1 MIDPARMRAED
12 VAMDRARQ
20 ALRLASASLPHLS
33 GLARLVR
40 IKPTRQIAV
49 AAIAPSGLML
59 IQPDVFALVPIGEA
73 AFVLAHELMHLAL
86 DTHARQGD
94 TNRLLVNFAHD
105 YIINDM
111 LREELGRDPPLDGL
125 DMPGAREKSLE
136 ELVVELGDGEGGQKC
151 WNPNAARGKRRSK
164 QPRGSMTRAL
174 EEAGLVEKPEAED
187 PRRRPDKQLS
197 PGDLLPEDR
206 EEEFEPEI
214 SKELRKRLREE
225 VRKAA
230 AKAASLA
237 ELRKKMDEAGQPS
250 DFAEP
255 QRGSATM
262 KALRDAYSPPWELAM
277 QKWMDAVSPGERTY
291 ARPSRRGVGD
301 TSADRSDLV
310 RPGRKRQGWTLH
322 IVLDTSGSMV
332 DFLPRALGAIAAFC
346 DASGVGE
353 VRVVQCD
360 IEVTGDKWV
369 EPTDLAEF
377 QITGFGYSDMSP
389 GLLHLA
395 EDPEVE
401 AALLLTDG
409 YIEYPAEP
417 MPYRLLWA
425 LIGQANQ
432 SFHPPYGEVMHLP
445 SLQVANF

>member
-1 MIDPARMRAED
+1 VKDPQRQKAED
-12 VAMDRARQ
+12 VAMDRTRQ

-40 IKPTRQIAV
+40 IRPTRQVAV

-59 IQPDVFALVPIGEA
+59 IQPDVFALVPLGEA

-86 DTHARQGD
+86 DTHSRQGE

-136 ELVVELGDGEGGQKC
+136 ELCVELGDGEGRQKC
-151 WNPNAARGKRRSK
+151 WNPHAARGKRRRQQ

-174 EEAGLVEKPEAED
+174 EEAGLVEKEEEED
-187 PRRRPDKQLS
+187 RRQRPDRQLS

-214 SKELRKRLREE
+214 SKELRQRLREE
-225 VRKAA
+225 VKRAA

-237 ELRKKMDEAGQPS
+237 ELRKKMDEAGQPGS
-250 DFAEP
+250 LSEP

-262 KALRDAYSPPWELAM
+262 RALRDAYAPPWELAM
-277 QKWMDAVSPGERTY
+277 QRWMDAVAPGERTY
-291 ARPSRRGVGD
+291 ARPSRRG
-301 TSADRSDLV
+301 ADRSDLV
-310 RPGRKRQGWTLH
+310 RPGRRRQGWTLH

-346 DASGVGE
+346 DAGGVGE

-360 IEVTGDKWV
+360 IEVTSDRWV
-369 EPTDLAEF
+369 EPPELAEF
-377 QITGFGYSDMSP
+377 QVAGFGYSDMSP

-417 MPYRLLWA
+417 MPYRLLWG
-425 LIGQANQ
+425 LIGQVNR
-432 SFHPPYGEVMHLP
+432 SFNPPYGEVLNLP
-445 SLQVANF
+445 SLEVANS